1 MNGSLDYETETWYTF
16 TVFAKE
22 SSTSESW
29 KANCTVTVI
38 LSDVNEYDP
47 KFTQGSYH
55 AVIEENKAA
64 GFEVITVSLSLLT
77 TTSSPP
83 CLMLGMSV
91 VTGRWPYELAGGG
104 IGISTKW
111 TCFLL
116 IPFVKKSHLMGSI
129 FLFVYVVVLP

>member
-1 MNGSLDYETETWYTF
+1 MNGSLDYETETSYTF
-16 TVFAKE
+16 TVFAEE

-47 KFTQGSYH
+47 EFTQDSYH

-64 GFEVITVSLSLLT
+64 GLGVITVSLSLLT
-77 TTSSPP
+77 TTSSPPP

-91 VTGRWPYELAGGG
+91 VTGRWPYELGGG
-104 IGISTKW
+104 VGISTKW
-111 TCFLL
+111 AC
-116 IPFVKKSHLMGSI
+116 SC
-129 FLFVYVVVLP
+129 

>member
-1 MNGSLDYETETWYTF
+1 MNGSLDYETETSYTF
-16 TVFAKE
+16 TVFAEE

-47 KFTQGSYH
+47 EFTQDSYH

-64 GFEVITVSLSLLT
+64 GLEVITVSLSLLT

-83 CLMLGMSV
+83 LFDAWNERSD
-91 VTGRWPYELAGGG
+91 WALAVGIGGG
-104 IGISTKW
+104 GRHINKVGM
-111 TCFLL
+111 FML
-116 IPFVKKSHLMGSI
+116 IPFVKKSHLVESI

>member
-1 MNGSLDYETETWYTF
+1 MNGSLDYETETSYTF
-16 TVFAKE
+16 TVFAEE

-47 KFTQGSYH
+47 EFTQDSYH
-55 AVIEENKAA
+55 AVIEENKAT

-91 VTGRWPYELAGGG
+91 VTGRWPYELGGG
-104 IGISTKW
+104 EGVGISTKW
-111 TCFLL
+111 AC
-116 IPFVKKSHLMGSI
+116 SC
-129 FLFVYVVVLP
+129 